1 MSKMTLEQKR
11 SQAAWAM
18 SQEGIALAAG
28 EYTNLAKAAPALI
41 MNNGLMQT
49 LAFYQDKNKQHHQV
63 LAGQLRRW
71 LIYRESPNSGDELKL
86 PTDPGFA
93 TLMQALLNAKS
104 TKYRQATEES
114 LLLLRWIRQ
123 FAAALNPGK

>member
-18 SQEGIALAAG
+18 AQEGIALAAS

-49 LAFYQDKNKQHHQV
+49 LAFYEYKEKANHKA
-63 LAGQLRRW
+63 LAGHLRRW
-71 LIYRESPNSGDELKL
+71 IMLRAGGADK
-86 PTDPGFA
+86 DPGFSP
-93 TLMQALLNAKS
+93 LMSILLQADS
-104 TKYRQATEES
+104 PTYRQATEES

>member
-18 SQEGIALAAG
+18 AQEGIALAAS

-49 LAFYQDKNKQHHQV
+49 LAFYEDKGKQHHKA
-63 LAGQLRRW
+63 LAAHLRRW
-71 LIYRESPNSGDELKL
+71 IIARAGGADK
-86 PTDPGFA
+86 DPGFA
-93 TLMQALLNAKS
+93 PLMSILLQADS
-104 TKYRQATEES
+104 PTYRQATEEA

-123 FAAALNPGK
+123 FAAALNPGR

>member
-18 SQEGIALAAG
+18 SQDGIDQAG
-28 EYTNLAKAAPALI
+28 AEYTNLAKAAPALI

-49 LAFYQDKNKQHHQV
+49 LAFYEDKNKKHHQM
-63 LAGQLRRW
+63 LAGQLRSW
-71 LIYRESPNSGDELKL
+71 LIFRESPNSEDELKL
-86 PTDPGFA
+86 PTDPGFS
-93 TLMQALLNAKS
+93 TLMQALLNAES
-104 TKYRQATEES
+104 MKYRQATEES

>member
-18 SQEGIALAAG
+18 AQEGIARAAG

-49 LAFYQDKNKQHHQV
+49 LAFYEDKGKENHKA
-63 LAGQLRRW
+63 LAEHLRRW
-71 LIYRESPNSGDELKL
+71 IMVQVYAGDIDK
-86 PTDPGFA
+86 DPGFA
-93 TLMQALLNAKS
+93 PLMSKLLQANS
-104 TKYRQATEES
+104 PTYRQATEES

-123 FAAALNPGK
+123 FAAALNPGR

>member
-1 MSKMTLEQKR
+1 MSKMTLEQQR

-18 SQEGIALAAG
+18 AQEGIALAGG

-49 LAFYQDKNKQHHQV
+49 LAFYADKDKAHHKA
-63 LAGQLRRW
+63 LAGHMRRW
-71 LIYRESPNSGDELKL
+71 IVRRDGGPDQ
-86 PTDPGFA
+86 DPGF
-93 TLMQALLNAKS
+93 QALMGALLKADS
-104 TKYRQATEES
+104 ARYRQATEEA

-123 FAAALNPGK
+123 FAAALGGK

>member
-1 MSKMTLEQKR
+1 MTKMTLEQKR

-18 SQEGIALAAG
+18 AQEGIAVAAS

-49 LAFYQDKNKQHHQV
+49 LAFYEDKGKDKANHKA
-63 LAGQLRRW
+63 LAGHLRRW
-71 LIYRESPNSGDELKL
+71 IMVRAGGVDK
-86 PTDPGFA
+86 DPGFA
-93 TLMQALLNAKS
+93 PLMGILLQADS
-104 TKYRQATEES
+104 PTYRQATEES

>member
-18 SQEGIALAAG
+18 SQEGIALAAS

-49 LAFYQDKNKQHHQV
+49 LAFYEDKGKQHHQA
-63 LAGQLRRW
+63 LAAHLRRW
-71 LIYRESPNSGDELKL
+71 IMARAGCADR
-86 PTDPGFA
+86 DPGFA
-93 TLMQALLNAKS
+93 PLMSTLLQADS
-104 TKYRQATEES
+104 PTYRQATEEA

-123 FAAALNPGK
+123 FAAALNPGR

>member
-18 SQEGIALAAG
+18 AQDGIALADD
-28 EYTNLAKAAPALI
+28 YTSLAKAAPALI

-49 LAFYQDKNKQHHQV
+49 LAFYEDKKGKANHKA
-63 LAGQLRRW
+63 LAGHLRHWINFTRA
-71 LIYRESPNSGDELKL
+71 GGADK
-86 PTDPGFA
+86 DPGFA
-93 TLMQALLNAKS
+93 PLMGILLQADS
-104 TKYRQATEES
+104 PTYRQATEES

>member
-18 SQEGIALAAG
+18 AKDGLALAAG

-49 LAFYQDKNKQHHQV
+49 LAFYEDKGKANHKA
-63 LAGQLRRW
+63 LAGHLRRW
-71 LIYRESPNSGDELKL
+71 IMVRANGVDK
-86 PTDPGFA
+86 DPGFSS
-93 TLMQALLNAKS
+93 LMDELLKANSAN
-104 TKYRQATEES
+104 YRHYTEES

-123 FAAALNPGK
+123 FAAALNQGR

>member
-11 SQAAWAM
+11 SQAAWVM
-18 SQEGIALAAG
+18 SQEGIKMAGG
-28 EYTNLAKAAPALI
+28 EYVNLAKAAPALI

-49 LAFYQDKNKQHHQV
+49 LAFYEDKGKAHHKALGGHLRHWIMV
-63 LAGQLRRW
+63 RAGGADNDPSFAQLMG
-71 LIYRESPNSGDELKL
+71 IL
-86 PTDPGFA
+86 PKADS
-93 TLMQALLNAKS
+93 S
-104 TKYRQATEES
+104 TYRQATEES

>member
-18 SQEGIALAAG
+18 AKDGLALAAG

-49 LAFYQDKNKQHHQV
+49 LAKLCVRASSQSLRICTRV
-63 LAGQLRRW
+63 ASGLRRV
-71 LIYRESPNSGDELKL
+71 
-86 PTDPGFA
+86 
-93 TLMQALLNAKS
+93 
-104 TKYRQATEES
+104 
-114 LLLLRWIRQ
+114 
-123 FAAALNPGK
+123 